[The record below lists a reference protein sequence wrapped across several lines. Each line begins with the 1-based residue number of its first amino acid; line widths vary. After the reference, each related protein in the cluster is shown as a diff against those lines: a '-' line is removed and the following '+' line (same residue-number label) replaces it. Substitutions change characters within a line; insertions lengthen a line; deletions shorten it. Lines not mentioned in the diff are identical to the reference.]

1 MQFGENYLI
10 NPVSIS
16 SAGSGIAGMNFS
28 LTCSATLIDP
38 IPLPPNVPCPNF
50 EWFYGPNGNA
60 SLPSGVIPMAKFNS
74 SDPHT
79 FISTLQFI
87 PVLNESHAGNYTCR
101 LGAGRL
107 VNTMVVS
114 VDGMC
119 NNNNTI
125 IARMHSPFFLIRII

>member
-38 IPLPPNVPCPNF
+38 IPLPPNVPCPN
-50 EWFYGPNGNA
+50 
-60 SLPSGVIPMAKFNS
+60 
-74 SDPHT
+74 
-79 FISTLQFI
+79 LQFI

-125 IARMHSPFFLIRII
+125 IARMHSPFF